1 MRYALELRTL
11 AFVLGSALVLL
22 SPEARGQ
29 EKPELTLDYGAATHV
44 FVRVP
49 KGKLTQGSPAAEA
62 GRETDEAPRPVSI
75 TRDFWIARDVVSRG
89 DFAAFVA
96 DARYLTEAERGAS
109 GGYGWDGKALVQR
122 KDFTWRSPGFT
133 QTDQHPVVL
142 VTWGDANA
150 FAAWVTRKTG
160 RRVRLPTEAE
170 WEYAARG
177 GTTTPWYAGSS
188 EQEALGAGWFKQHGA
203 SPHPRGER
211 AANPFGLFDM
221 SGNVYEWCR
230 DVYAP
235 YGKGPAVDP
244 EQTSGVAGE
253 PERRVLRGGSWNR
266 DPKRGRSAARYR
278 ATPGTR
284 SAENG
289 FRLVVTDEE
298 SLGPGMLGGSGV
310 SGFATAS
317 PLPLGSAS
325 TGLGPTED
333 VDGGASAKDA
343 SSAGMGA
350 SPSGDGFG
358 WSLLLAPAAAAG
370 AVIAWLLARRRG
382 PGAGGFQTRP
392 GDDGFHVRGPAGARG
407 TRVKYECVVNGTVVS
422 DVVPLDGAE
431 ETFVYTG
438 GRPSAIRIL
447 EATAVNATGYRQPE
461 PRAAVPLAPAASSAL
476 PRAVSP
482 PHSTTQEQAAPAVIV
497 QQVFATPSIAESTA
511 SQVSEEPSTWTSST
525 TTSEPEPFLG
535 TPRAY

>member
-1 MRYALELRTL
+1 MRYAPTPRTL
-11 AFVLGSALVLL
+11 AFVLGSGLALVAV
-22 SPEARGQ
+22 EARGQ
-29 EKPELTLDYGAATHV
+29 DKRELTLDYGATQHV
-44 FVRVP
+44 FLRIP
-49 KGKLTQGSPAAEA
+49 KGRLTQGSPAAEA

-75 TRDFWIARDVVSRG
+75 THDFWIARDLVSRG
-89 DFAAFVA
+89 EFAAFVA

-109 GGYGWDGKALVQR
+109 GGYGWDGKALVQK
-122 KDFTWRSPGFT
+122 KDFTWRTPGFP
-133 QTDQHPVVL
+133 QNDDHPVVL

-150 FAAWVTRKTG
+150 FAAWATRKTG

-177 GTTTPWYAGSS
+177 GTTTPWYAGAT
-188 EQEALGAGWFKQHGA
+188 EQDALAAGWFKQHGA
-203 SPHPRGER
+203 GTHPRGER
-211 AANPFGLFDM
+211 PANPFGLFDM

-230 DVYAP
+230 DVHAP

-289 FRLVVTDEE
+289 FRLVVSDEE

-310 SGFATAS
+310 SGFATAA

-325 TGLGPTED
+325 TGLGPAD
-333 VDGGASAKDA
+333 DGDGGSAKDA
-343 SSAGMGA
+343 SNAGMGVT
-350 SPSGDGFG
+350 PSADGFG

-382 PGAGGFQTRP
+382 QAAGMSGFETRP
-392 GDDGFHVRGPAGARG
+392 ADDGFYVRGPASSRG
-407 TRVKYECVVNGTVVS
+407 TRVRYECVVNGTVVS
-422 DVVPLDGAE
+422 DVVPLDGTE
-431 ETFVYTG
+431 ESFVYTG
-438 GRPSAIRIL
+438 GRPSGIRIL
-447 EATAVNATGYRQPE
+447 EVAPVVASGYRQPE
-461 PRAAVPLAPAASSAL
+461 TRAASPPAASVASPRAAP
-476 PRAVSP
+476 P
-482 PHSTTQEQAAPAVIV
+482 PHAATEEQAATAVIV
-497 QQVFATPSIAESTA
+497 QQVFTTPSISESTTIQA
-511 SQVSEEPSTWTSST
+511 PDEPSTWTSST
-525 TTSEPEPFLG
+525 SSASEPEPFLG